1 MLGLKE
7 LGMRLLILLLVLS
20 AAVAF
25 GADAPT
31 CLIIRHASTSHQ
43 AFVSGASWQYVEGDF
58 PKGMKFR
65 SNIRDNA
72 VRKVKELGGLVFTV
86 PTIYTPADLEDAR
99 NQCKTGV
106 AK

>member
-1 MLGLKE
+1 MK
-7 LGMRLLILLLVLS
+7 LLVLIFGLS
-20 AAVAF
+20 IAAFA
-25 GADAPT
+25 GEPPT

-58 PKGMKFR
+58 PKGIKFR

-99 NQCKTGV
+99 NQCKLGV